1 MHGQD
6 FVRATPRSLLF
17 AGGNQPARRDLG
29 ISTIV
34 VQGGIASVQ
43 AFDLIKT
50 PFCTV
55 VELARTDVAP
65 QSDVLLVAPLS
76 GHFPVLLRDLIIGLL
91 PFSRV
96 YVTDWTN
103 VRHVPAHHG
112 SFGLDTNISCLL
124 DITRALPAGLDV
136 IALCQGG
143 VPALA
148 ATALLAGD
156 NDPKTPASLV
166 LMGSPI
172 DPLANLTGVATILR
186 SRPLSSFEEYLTKT
200 VPQTY
205 AGAGRR
211 VYPGPLHLI
220 PLWIYLMRRLS
231 EGGELRTKVFFDD
244 GADLRRF
251 PFLDLY
257 TSTMDLD
264 ARFLLDNTRAVFQ
277 ECLLREGALRFEGT
291 RVDPGA
297 MTQTALL
304 TIEGERDDIAAPGQT
319 SAAHGL
325 CSSLPDRF
333 HHRVVVPGAGHF
345 SLFHGNTCRRLVIPA
360 IRKFL
365 DRRRQEVRAALN

>member
-1 MHGQD
+1 MLGQD
-6 FVRATPRSLLF
+6 FVRVTPGSLLF
-17 AGGNQPARRDLG
+17 AAGNQPARRDLG
-29 ISTIV
+29 ISSIV
-34 VQGGIASVQ
+34 VEDRIVPIQ
-43 AFDLIKT
+43 AVDFIKT

-55 VELARTDVAP
+55 VELARADVAP
-65 QSDVLLVAPLS
+65 QSNVLLVAPLS

-96 YVTDWTN
+96 YVTDWIN
-103 VRHVPAHHG
+103 VRHVPADHG
-112 SFGLDTNISCLL
+112 SFGLDTNISYLL
-124 DITRALPAGLDV
+124 DITRALPAGLNL

-156 NDPKTPASLV
+156 NDPRTPASLV
-166 LMGSPI
+166 LIASPV
-172 DPLANLTGVATILR
+172 DPLANMTGVAMLLR
-186 SRPLSSFEEYLTKT
+186 SRPLSWFEEYLIKT
-200 VPQTY
+200 VPERY
-205 AGAGRR
+205 AGAGRP

-220 PLWIYLMRRLS
+220 PLWFYLIRRVG

-244 GADLRRF
+244 GADPGRF
-251 PFLDLY
+251 PFSDLY
-257 TSTMDLD
+257 SSIMDLD

-277 ECLLREGALRFEGT
+277 ECLLREGALCFEAT

-304 TIEGERDDIAAPGQT
+304 TIEGELDDIAAPGQT

-333 HHRVVVPGAGHF
+333 HHRMVVPGAGHF
-345 SLFHGNTCRRLVIPA
+345 SLLHGNACRRHVIPA
-360 IRKFL
+360 IQRFL
-365 DRRRQEVRAALN
+365 DREGRA

>member
-1 MHGQD
+1 MLGQD
-6 FVRATPRSLLF
+6 FVRVTPGSLLF

-29 ISTIV
+29 ITSIV
-34 VQGGIASVQ
+34 VEGRIVSVQ
-43 AFDLIKT
+43 AIDFIKT

-65 QSDVLLVAPLS
+65 QSNVLLVAPLS

-96 YVTDWTN
+96 YVTDWIN
-103 VRHVPAHHG
+103 VRHVPADHG
-112 SFGLDTNISCLL
+112 SFGLDTNISYLL
-124 DITRALPAGLDV
+124 DIMRALPAGLNV
-136 IALCQGG
+136 ISLCQGG

-156 NDPKTPASLV
+156 NDTRTPASLV

-172 DPLANLTGVATILR
+172 DPLANLTGVAMLLR
-186 SRPLSSFEEYLTKT
+186 SRPLSSFEEYLIKT
-200 VPQTY
+200 VPGKY

-220 PLWIYLMRRLS
+220 PLWIYLTRRVG

-244 GADLRRF
+244 GANPGRF

-257 TSTMDLD
+257 SSIMDLD
-264 ARFLLDNTRAVFQ
+264 ARFFRENTRAVFQ
-277 ECLLREGALRFEGT
+277 ECLLREGALCFEGT

-297 MTQTALL
+297 ITQTALL
-304 TIEGERDDIAAPGQT
+304 TIEGELDDIAALGQT
-319 SAAHGL
+319 SAAHAL

-333 HHRVVVPGAGHF
+333 HHRVVVPGSGHF
-345 SLFHGNTCRRLVIPA
+345 SLFHGNTCRRRVIPA
-360 IRKFL
+360 IRDFL
-365 DRRRQEVRAALN
+365 DVASRGEGRA